1 MSRTKVRREDW
12 SCANG
17 EAVILQ
23 EAAVEHLQNAFR
35 QMDLL
40 LRAQRVDAGLFH
52 LVAMI
57 RSLQALRRFI
67 L

>member
-1 MSRTKVRREDW
+1 MSGTKVQGEDW

-17 EAVILQ
+17 ETVILQ
-23 EAAVEHLQNAFR
+23 EAAVEHLHKAFR

-40 LRAQRVDAGLFH
+40 LRTQRIDAGLFH
-52 LVAMI
+52 LVDMI